1 MLMKA
6 EIARLQIY
14 GFRPRILSL
23 IPLLFLSIVVLP
35 TIIGAVYYGIIAT
48 DRYVS
53 EAKFIVRSING
64 RQGSG
69 LEAFFRTFGVSRV
82 EDDAFAVH
90 NFMQSRD
97 AVRAIGQIAPLHR
110 MFGRQGVDIFS
121 RFPRPWS
128 RDSFESLYEYYLQR
142 VEVSY
147 QTSTGISSV
156 RVSAFAPEDARA
168 IAEGLLRLS
177 EQLIN
182 RMNDRANSDALAY
195 AENEVAAAEKGVIG
209 SQRDITQYRTSEL
222 LIDPSAVSSK
232 TLDLIGMLTAE
243 LARTRLQLNEI
254 LQKSPSN
261 PTLQSLRIRIE
272 ALEKQIAAEKAKIVG
287 GADALVS
294 KIAAYERL
302 VLNREFADRNLAAS
316 FSTLEIARQEGR
328 RQHLYIE
335 TVVKPMAVDEPAEPR
350 RFRSVMTIL
359 LSGLSVF
366 GMLWLTIAGSKE
378 HMRG

>member
-6 EIARLQIY
+6 EIARPQKDSF
-14 GFRPRILSL
+14 GRRFLS
-23 IPLLFLSIVVLP
+23 PVPFLFLSIVVLP
-35 TIIGAVYYGIIAT
+35 TLIGAVYYGAVAA
-48 DRYVS
+48 DRFVT

-97 AVRAIGQIAPLHR
+97 AVRAIDEIAPLRR
-110 MFGRQGVDIFS
+110 MFGRRGADIFS
-121 RFPRPWS
+121 RFPRPWG

-142 VEVSY
+142 IEVSY

-156 RVSAFAPEDARA
+156 RVSAFTPEDARA
-168 IAEGLLRLS
+168 IAEALLRLS

-195 AENEVAAAEKGVIG
+195 AESEVAAAEKGVIG
-209 SQRDITQYRTSEL
+209 SQRDITEYRNSEL

-232 TLDLIGMLTAE
+232 TLDLIGTLTAE

-272 ALEKQIAAEKAKIVG
+272 AIEKQIAAEKAKIAG
-287 GADALVS
+287 GSDALVS

-316 FSTLEIARQEGR
+316 FSALEIAQQEGR

-335 TVVKPMAVDEPAEPR
+335 TVVKPMSADESAEPR
-350 RFRSVMTIL
+350 RFRCVMTIL

-366 GMLWLTIAGSKE
+366 AMLWLTIAGSKE